1 MKYVPLHSNACNV
14 HVSQLALFPLNGK
27 VIVKE
32 AKARQVNMKAIRG
45 TLPLFVPPRDTQ
57 SW

>member
-14 HVSQLALFPLNGK
+14 HVSQLALIPLNGK
-27 VIVKE
+27 VTEKE
-32 AKARQVNMKAIRG
+32 AKAGQVNMKAIRG
-45 TLPLFVPPRDTQ
+45 TLPLFVPPQDTH

>member
-1 MKYVPLHSNACNV
+1 VKYVPLHSNACNV
-14 HVSQLALFPLNGK
+14 HVSQLASIPLYGK
-27 VIVKE
+27 VIEKE

-45 TLPLFVPPRDTQ
+45 TLPLFVPPKDTQ

>member
-1 MKYVPLHSNACNV
+1 V